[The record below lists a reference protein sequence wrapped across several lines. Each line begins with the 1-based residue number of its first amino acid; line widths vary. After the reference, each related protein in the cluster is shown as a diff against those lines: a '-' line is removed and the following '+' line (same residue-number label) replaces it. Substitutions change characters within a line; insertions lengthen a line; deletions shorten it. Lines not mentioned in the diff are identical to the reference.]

1 MNSKERVLT
10 VLDHKPADRV
20 PVTNRYTPEIAAE
33 LARIVGIDSKDK
45 FDLEVALGHDML
57 CTKEMGL
64 VNVYDKTFSK
74 QVAEDEYMD
83 DFGMIT
89 KIIPN
94 PAGGAYAEIV
104 KRPLANLDNWSSFE
118 FPDPEQQPTIQQ
130 QLADYKQSIAR
141 YGKTHAIVGG
151 VTTTVFEGAQML
163 RGITELMMDLYDN
176 EDFVNELMDKLVD
189 YHFKI
194 GKKLIEL
201 GVDIL
206 YIGDDVGGQQNML
219 ISPQLFRKYLKPR
232 YDYLFREW
240 RRVRSDI
247 IFAFHTDGHVEPII
261 PDLID
266 VGLDI
271 LNPIQPTTMDDRR
284 LKREFGNKLSFWG
297 GINVQSTI
305 PFGSPADVVAEVRE
319 KLDIYGRDGGFIIS
333 SSHNVQPNPRS
344 IDNTMTFYWACR
356 RYGEYRGGKLADV

>member
-33 LARIVGIDSKDK
+33 LARIVGVDTQDK

-57 CTKEMGL
+57 CTKEMGI
-64 VNVYDKTFSK
+64 VNAYDITFGEK
-74 QVAEDEYMD
+74 VGDNEYVD
-83 DFGMIT
+83 DFGMVT
-89 KIIPN
+89 KVTPYE
-94 PAGGAYAEIV
+94 GGSYAEIV
-104 KRPLANLDNWSSFE
+104 KRPLADLDAWSSYQ
-118 FPDPEQQPTIQQ
+118 FPDPDQQPTIQKQ
-130 QLADYKQSIAR
+130 FADYEKSIAK
-141 YGKTHAIVGG
+141 YGDTHAIVGG
-151 VTTTVFEGAQML
+151 VTCTVFEGAQML
-163 RGITELMMDLYDN
+163 RGITRLMMDLYDN
-176 EDFVNELMDKLVD
+176 EDFVNELMDKLVQ
-189 YHFKI
+189 YHFKV

-206 YIGDDVGGQQNML
+206 YIGDDVGSQHNML

-240 RRVRSDI
+240 RKVRSDI

-271 LNPIQPTTMDDRR
+271 LNPIQPETMDDRR

-297 GINVQSTI
+297 GINVQKTI
-305 PFGSPADVVAEVRE
+305 PFGTPADVVAEVRE
-319 KLDIYGRDGGFIIS
+319 KLDVYGRDGGFIIS

-344 IDNTMTFYWACR
+344 VDNTMIFYWACR
-356 RYGEYRGGKLADV
+356 RYGEYRDGSLDL